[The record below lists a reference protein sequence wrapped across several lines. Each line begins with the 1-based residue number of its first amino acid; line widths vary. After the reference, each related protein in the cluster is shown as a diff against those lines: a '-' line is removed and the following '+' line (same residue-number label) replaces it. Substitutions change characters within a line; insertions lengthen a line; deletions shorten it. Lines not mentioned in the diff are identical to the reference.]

1 MVGERLDYE
10 QGHLFTVKQ
19 KLRESLGD
27 QQFQE
32 PGKGVRCP
40 KVLAGIKATSGSDYL
55 GCAHELARKREGK
68 PAEA

>member
-1 MVGERLDYE
+1 M
-10 QGHLFTVKQ
+10 
-19 KLRESLGD
+19 GD

-55 GCAHELARKREGK
+55 GCAHELARKGEGK